1 MPLIQANDMGDE
13 YMKIGFIKN
22 KYMDSSFWSMIQYE
36 PIFAQVEK
44 VVLFCLFG
52 EWNPSS
58 IGNISSSSWTWW
70 KCYQLHPGIMYVC
83 HKNTAEV

>member
-44 VVLFCLFG
+44 VVCFVCLGSGILQALETFRQVVELG
-52 EWNPSS
+52 ENV
-58 IGNISSSSWTWW
+58 INFT
-70 KCYQLHPGIMYVC
+70 Q
-83 HKNTAEV
+83 E